1 VERGHLSEATGTGH
15 DVPVASAGDAA
26 GGDDVTHQSDAHP
39 PDPAAGRRR
48 LRARIVPTAEG
59 HGVTTLELFFDL
71 VFVFAITQVT
81 AFMADDLGWRGVL
94 RGLVMLALLWFVWC
108 SYAWLGN
115 QAHADEGVVRAAMIA
130 AMAAMFLV
138 ALAIPEAWQDEGGG
152 ISAPVVL
159 AGALALVRLL
169 HLSVYAVAAL
179 GDADLRRQ
187 LLRTAIP
194 VSVAVIL
201 LVVGAVNGGPVQT
214 VLWALALVIDYSGV
228 YASGNGWRLPSPV
241 HFAERHGLIVII
253 ALGESIIAVGVGVL
267 DLPLTV
273 PIGGAALLGLAVSVA
288 LWWLY
293 FDVVAPV
300 AERELSR
307 REGVER
313 VKLARD
319 SYTYLHFPMVAG
331 VIYLALGL
339 KKVAEYVGDTAHH
352 SLTDPLPATAL
363 WAMYGGV
370 AAYLIAHLAFRL
382 RNVGSINR
390 PRAVVALV
398 VLVAPLAAGN
408 LPALAALGLLAG
420 ILVALIT
427 VEVVRYAEA
436 RAAVRAETQQH

>member
-1 VERGHLSEATGTGH
+1 MGGRLGFAGAYFGKYGVGVTVDELGFGPLALYAVLGPTLPNGA
-15 DVPVASAGDAA
+15 ASAA
-26 GGDDVTHQSDAHP
+26 
-39 PDPAAGRRR
+39 
-48 LRARIVPTAEG
+48 
-59 HGVTTLELFFDL
+59 
-71 VFVFAITQVT
+71 
-81 AFMADDLGWRGVL
+81 
-94 RGLVMLALLWFVWC
+94 
-108 SYAWLGN
+108 
-115 QAHADEGVVRAAMIA
+115 
-130 AMAAMFLV
+130 
-138 ALAIPEAWQDEGGG
+138 
-152 ISAPVVL
+152 
-159 AGALALVRLL
+159 
-169 HLSVYAVAAL
+169 
-179 GDADLRRQ
+179 
-187 LLRTAIP
+187 
-194 VSVAVIL
+194 
-201 LVVGAVNGGPVQT
+201 

-398 VLVAPLAAGN
+398 VLVAPLAAGD

-436 RAAVRAETQQH
+436 RAAVRAETQHH

>member
-1 VERGHLSEATGTGH
+1 
-15 DVPVASAGDAA
+15 
-26 GGDDVTHQSDAHP
+26 VTHRTDAHE
-39 PDPAAGRRR
+39 PDRAAGRRR
-48 LRARIVPTAEG
+48 FRARIVPTQEG

-81 AFMADDLGWRGVL
+81 ALMAEDLGWRGVL
-94 RGLVMLALLWFVWC
+94 RGLVLLALLWFVWC

-115 QAHADEGVVRAAMIA
+115 QAHADEGIVRPAVIA
-130 AMAAMFLV
+130 AMAAMFLA

-152 ISAPVVL
+152 IRAPVVL
-159 AGALALVRLL
+159 AGAIALVRLL

-179 GDADLRRQ
+179 GDAELRRQ

-194 VSVAVIL
+194 VSVAVTL
-201 LVVGAVNGGPVQT
+201 LVVGALIGGATQT
-214 VLWALALVIDYSGV
+214 VLWALALVVDYSGV
-228 YASGNGWRLPSPV
+228 YASGTGWRLPSPV
-241 HFAERHGLIVII
+241 HFAERPGLIIII

-273 PIGGAALLGLAVSVA
+273 PIAGAALLGLAVSVA

-300 AERELSR
+300 AERELR
-307 REGVER
+307 RRDGVER
-313 VKLARD
+313 VRLARD

-339 KKVAEYVGDTAHH
+339 KKVAEYVGDTSHH

-390 PRAVVALV
+390 PRAVVALI
-398 VLVAPLAAGN
+398 VLVAPLAVGD
-408 LPALAALGLLAG
+408 LPALAALGVLAG
-420 ILVALIT
+420 VLVALIAF
-427 VEVVRYAEA
+427 EVIRYAEA
-436 RAAVRAETQQH
+436 RAAVRAETHHH